1 MTIAFD
7 PTLFASSALSWASLA
22 ALAGIALGLALMMRQ
37 APRLGL
43 TSRDTYAV
51 GLCGVL
57 WGLLGARLLHVAD
70 YAGFYADAP
79 FRAFYVWEGGLALWG
94 AVLAGSAGAVWHARR
109 RGASVG
115 RFADALAVA
124 GLAGMAVG
132 RAGDFI
138 AGATPGALTSLPWGV
153 VYAHSRSEAFAAGA
167 AVHPVALYELVLD
180 LAVLGLLLWGLSLR
194 RALSAR
200 RRADRLARAL
210 CRRFARAAGRGRSR
224 RGRLALWGG
233 PLPHFVRAD
242 RPYAPG
248 LAGGSVGGVGRA
260 RRRWRVCVA
269 APPPGGSLTR
279 YHVRG

>member
-1 MTIAFD
+1 MTIAID
-7 PTLFASSALSWASLA
+7 PTLFASSALSWASPA
-22 ALAGIALGLALMMRQ
+22 ALAGIALGLAFMMRQ

-43 TSRDTYAV
+43 TRRDTYAV
-51 GLCGVL
+51 GLRGVL

-153 VYAHSRSEAFAAGA
+153 VYAHPRSEAFAAGA
-167 AVHPVALYELVLD
+167 AVHPVALYELCLD
-180 LAVLGLLLWGLSLR
+180 LGVLGLLLWGLSLR
-194 RALSAR
+194 RAPQADGGPIGWRGHFAAALRALPDGAGLVAAVSLYGAGRFLISFARTDPTHLGLQEAQWAALAVLAVAGVYAWR
-200 RRADRLARAL
+200 RRLRG
-210 CRRFARAAGRGRSR
+210 AA
-224 RGRLALWGG
+224 
-233 PLPHFVRAD
+233 
-242 RPYAPG
+242 
-248 LAGGSVGGVGRA
+248 
-260 RRRWRVCVA
+260 
-269 APPPGGSLTR
+269 
-279 YHVRG
+279 